1 MPTREIEAVYKNS
14 RKAFREIK
22 SKYDSPFGFGRFF
35 RKEMSS
41 EDQETLRK
49 SLGDLLMYHFRFRHD
64 EFEST
69 YRLNQL
75 ALKIM
80 DYTTRFDNK
89 L

>member
-1 MPTREIEAVYKNS
+1 MPTREIESVYNNS

-22 SKYDSPFGFGRFF
+22 SRYDSPFGFGRFLK
-35 RKEMSS
+35 KEMSS
-41 EDQETLRK
+41 DDRDTLRK
-49 SLGDLLMYHFRFRHD
+49 CLGDLLVYHFKFRND

-80 DYTTRFDNK
+80 DYTTRFDNEF
-89 L
+89 